1 MSPRPNSL
9 AARDA
14 AFHMHGYTNAV
25 KNEKE
30 GGFVVTRGKGIYVYD
45 EDGKEYL
52 DGMAALWC
60 SGLGFGEEPR
70 LTQAAVKQMQELPF
84 YHTFTQKVSAV
95 TVELAEKLVNLAP
108 VPMSKAFFCNSGS
121 EANDTVIKMIWYMN
135 NALGRKEKKK
145 IISRTKAYHGVTVA
159 AASLTG
165 LPGLHID
172 FDLPIAG
179 ILRTDCPHH
188 YRFGNPGETEEAFAT
203 RCAENLEKLILA
215 EGPETIAAMFAEPVM
230 GAGGVIIPPKTYF
243 AKIQA
248 VLKKYDIL
256 LVADEVICG
265 FGRTGNF
272 WGTQTF
278 GLQPD
283 IMTMAKQLSAGVLPI
298 SAILINQKVY
308 EALRDNSAKN
318 GVFGHGITYSGH
330 PVCAAVALETLKIYE
345 ERKIVDRV
353 RDLSP
358 IFLKELQ
365 RFNDHPLVG
374 ETRGVGLVGA
384 VELVKDKATRQS
396 FDASLAVGPNLVR
409 IAHDHGLIIRAVG
422 DSLAFCPPMI
432 ITEAELVDMFRRFE
446 KALADT
452 VIWLQSSGHL
462 QAA

>member
-14 AFHMHGYTNAV
+14 AFHMHGYTNAL

-108 VPMSKAFFCNSGS
+108 VPMSKAYFCNSGS
-121 EANDTVIKMIWYMN
+121 EANDTVVKMVWYMN
-135 NALGRKEKKK
+135 NALGRKERKK

-188 YRFGNPGETEEAFAT
+188 YRFGNPGESEEAFAT

-230 GAGGVIIPPKTYF
+230 GAGGVIVPPKTYF

-272 WGTQTF
+272 WGTETF

-358 IFLKELQ
+358 IFMRELR
-365 RFNDHPLVG
+365 RFQDHPLVG

-409 IAHDHGLIIRAVG
+409 MAHDHGLIIRAVG

-432 ITEAELVDMFRRFE
+432 ITEAEITDMFRRFE

-452 VIWLQSSGHL
+452 VVWLQQSGHL

>member
-1 MSPRPNSL
+1 
-9 AARDA
+9 
-14 AFHMHGYTNAV
+14 MHGYTNAL

-70 LTQAAVKQMQELPF
+70 LTQAAVKQMQELPY
-84 YHTFTQKVSAV
+84 YHTFTQKTPAV

-121 EANDTVIKMIWYMN
+121 EANDTVVKMIWYMN
-135 NALGRKEKKK
+135 NALGRPQKKK

-188 YRFGNPGETEEAFAT
+188 YRFGNPGESEEAFAT
-203 RCAENLEKLILA
+203 RCAESLEKLILA
-215 EGPETIAAMFAEPVM
+215 EGPDTIAAMFAEPVM

-272 WGTQTF
+272 WGSQTM
-278 GLQPD
+278 GMTPD
-283 IMTMAKQLSAGVLPI
+283 IMTMAKQLSAAVLPI
-298 SAILINQKVY
+298 AAILINQKVY

-330 PVCAAVALETLKIYE
+330 PVCAAVALEVVKIYE
-345 ERKIVDRV
+345 ERKIVDQV
-353 RDLSP
+353 RALSP
-358 IFLKELQ
+358 VFLRELQ

-374 ETRGVGLVGA
+374 ETRGVGLIGA
-384 VELVKDKATRQS
+384 IELVKDKTTRQG
-396 FDASLAVGPNLVR
+396 FDASLAVGPTLVR
-409 IAHDHGLIIRAVG
+409 IAHDHGLILRAVG

-452 VIWLQSSGHL
+452 AAWLQRDGHL